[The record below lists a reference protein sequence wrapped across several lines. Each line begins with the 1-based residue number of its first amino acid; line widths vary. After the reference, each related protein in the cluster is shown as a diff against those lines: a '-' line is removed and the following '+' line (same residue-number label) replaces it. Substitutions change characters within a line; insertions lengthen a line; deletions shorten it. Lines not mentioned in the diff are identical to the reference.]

1 MDENSDHKES
11 TANNSTNKWIP
22 AWFKVCVVIL
32 FILIVLKTIG
42 LQILVEVSF
51 DGKPF
56 ITALTDIEAY
66 YIPLGLLLVYFVA
79 TWIWDR
85 FFNSRDV

>member
-1 MDENSDHKES
+1 MDENSNHKES
-11 TANNSTNKWIP
+11 RPENSTKKWMP

-32 FILIVLKTIG
+32 FFLIVLKTMG
-42 LQILVEVSF
+42 LQILVEIDS

-85 FFNSRDV
+85 FLNSKDV